1 MNAISDDLRGDTL
14 VLIHFLADSKNNLN
28 VFDSHS
34 SNRSIREIPYYSAPL
49 GLWRPKSVNVPLKAT
64 EQNLPLVFMLYQAV
78 AIVESMVFSRKKRY
92 LYFLFKGLKCIIT
105 TKPIMVCKCC
115 NLKVESDCESQVLFT
130 CTASK
135 VNKLKNALKRFFQ
148 KAKFQM
154 ERCTGG

>member
-14 VLIHFLADSKNNLN
+14 VLIHFLADSKYNLN

-78 AIVESMVFSRKKRY
+78 AIVESMVFSRKKI
-92 LYFLFKGLKCIIT
+92 LIFSL
-105 TKPIMVCKCC
+105 
-115 NLKVESDCESQVLFT
+115 
-130 CTASK
+130 
-135 VNKLKNALKRFFQ
+135 
-148 KAKFQM
+148 
-154 ERCTGG
+154 